1 MFAEE
6 RQSQIDTYLKNHGAV
21 TTARLIKMFHV
32 SIETIRRDLLQM
44 ERQGRLTRVHGGAIA
59 AGDMKPYL
67 TLPQRTEESESQKL
81 ALAQKAAE
89 LVAEG
94 DIIGIDAGST
104 ATAFAQAL
112 CSKYTALTIVT
123 YSLDVFHT
131 LCNHKNFSVILCGGQ
146 YLQSENAFYGPL
158 TLDTLRSLHMQKS
171 FLCPSAVSW
180 QYGVCDYQAEL
191 LDMQKQLIY
200 ASDEVYILAD
210 SSKFEKKALLKITD
224 MQKDYTYVTDDGL
237 PKELQEWYRGNNINL
252 QIGRN

>member
-6 RQSQIDTYLKNHGAV
+6 RQRQIDTYLKNHGAV
-21 TTARLIKMFHV
+21 TTTRLIEMFHV

-59 AGDMKPYL
+59 AGDMKPYPSL
-67 TLPQRTEESESQKL
+67 SQRSKEFEPQKL
-81 ALAQKAAE
+81 ALSQKAAE
-89 LVAEG
+89 LVNEG
-94 DIIGIDAGST
+94 DIIGINAGST
-104 ATAFAQAL
+104 AVVFAETLRQKF
-112 CSKYTALTIVT
+112 SALTVVT
-123 YSLDVFHT
+123 YALDVFQT

-200 ASDEVYILAD
+200 SSDEVYILAD

-237 PKELQEWYRGNNINL
+237 PKELQEWYRENNINL